1 MVGVDITTEF
11 LWMLLGVLMLITV
24 LLCYYRDYFVA
35 VLIDRLESKRL
46 RQELDDLKRELEELK
61 NVKNNTG

>member
-1 MVGVDITTEF
+1 MVGVNITTEI
-11 LWMLLGVLMLITV
+11 LWMLLGVLVLIAV

-46 RQELDDLKRELEELK
+46 RQELDNLKRELEEM
-61 NVKNNTG
+61 KNNDK

>member
-1 MVGVDITTEF
+1 MVGVNITTEI

-35 VLIDRLESKRL
+35 VLVDRLESKQL
-46 RQELDDLKRELEELK
+46 RQELNDLKRELEEMK
-61 NVKNNTG
+61 RKE